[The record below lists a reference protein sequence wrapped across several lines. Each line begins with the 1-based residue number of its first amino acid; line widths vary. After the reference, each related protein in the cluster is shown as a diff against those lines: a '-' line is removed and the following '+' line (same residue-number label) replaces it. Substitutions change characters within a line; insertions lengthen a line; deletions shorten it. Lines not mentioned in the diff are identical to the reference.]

1 MCAHEESMSNRWDM
15 FTRLLANLEAV
26 SVRFDSSHR
35 GPDSTNRIRLVS
47 EGLVMARYL
56 HTIAFVGFVGPAI
69 SDHLIHLWSKSVADP
84 CLRFSKASVLVL
96 TTENPGHWPVAWA
109 SPQMNALD
117 LANLEG
123 CFGLDWSFF
132 QRRVNLA
139 RNNSQC
145 DRTDALYF
153 RINRLG

>member
-1 MCAHEESMSNRWDM
+1 M
-15 FTRLLANLEAV
+15 FARLLANLEAV

-84 CLRFSKASVLVL
+84 CLRFSKSSVLVL

-117 LANLEG
+117 LANLDG
-123 CFGLDWSFF
+123 CFGLD
-132 QRRVNLA
+132 
-139 RNNSQC
+139 
-145 DRTDALYF
+145 
-153 RINRLG
+153 